1 MDQAASTGRQELDT
15 PSGKDQQKSPQELRS
30 EIEQT
35 RVQLG
40 DTVEALAEKA
50 DVKSQAQQRISQVK
64 DTASQ
69 KRDEL
74 LAKGKQAT
82 PASAGAGA
90 QQVASR
96 AREKPAPF
104 AAGTALAAG
113 LLLGLLIGRRRE
125 NQ

>member
-15 PSGKDQQKSPQELRS
+15 PLGKDQQKSPQELRS

-74 LAKGKQAT
+74 LAKGKLAT

-96 AREKPAPF
+96 AQEKPALF